1 MIEIL
6 LHAER
11 ALSVGLLDRAET
23 LYRQVAAADPRNSIA
38 VVGLARVTL
47 DRGDDVGA
55 LELAR
60 QALVIDPENDA
71 AQRMVARLEEVLDYR
86 LAADIEAEADQ
97 AAGAEPA
104 AGADEAESA
113 TAAEPM
119 NEPEA
124 EVAAEA
130 TAEAD
135 TEPAAEAQPAIE
147 PEPEPELAPE
157 PIAPDAHDAGP
168 ASETVSRPAAPGS
181 TWPAEPKWPPLPKFT
196 PESSPVEPAGSPA
209 PQAAKPVIAP
219 PAQRTPAPA
228 QDLESDP
235 DRRRS
240 LRNWFFRRR

>member
-130 TAEAD
+130 D
-135 TEPAAEAQPAIE
+135 TEPAAEAQPAI
-147 PEPEPELAPE
+147 EPEPELAPE

-168 ASETVSRPAAPGS
+168 ASETVSRPAAPES

-209 PQAAKPVIAP
+209 PQAAKRAIAP
-219 PAQRTPAPA
+219 PAQPTPAPA
-228 QDLESDP
+228 QDSESDP